1 MSLWFRHGIF
11 AREAG
16 GNGAKLAAI
25 PLGNL
30 AIRATVVLRPGLN
43 SAATNKAI
51 AGVVHLKDWLG
62 WSSLTRNSNRELASM
77 NIACLVPAVLLPT
90 VPQLLLAHKLVR

>member
-30 AIRATVVLRPGLN
+30 AIRATVVLRPEF
-43 SAATNKAI
+43 AF
-51 AGVVHLKDWLG
+51 
-62 WSSLTRNSNRELASM
+62 LAQ
-77 NIACLVPAVLLPT
+77 CLV
-90 VPQLLLAHKLVR
+90 